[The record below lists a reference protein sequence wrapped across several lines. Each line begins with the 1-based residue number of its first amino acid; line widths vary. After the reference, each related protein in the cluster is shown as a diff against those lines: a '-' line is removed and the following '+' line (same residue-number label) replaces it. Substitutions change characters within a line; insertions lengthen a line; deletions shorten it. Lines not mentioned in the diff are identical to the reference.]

1 MIRPAPPRAIIHG
14 TTRYQAHST
23 MSRSGEHGEQFGQ
36 LGSPTP
42 PLYRQ
47 VGDNGGGR
55 SRPGSH
61 QSVGAGEDGMGESTE
76 SNGQRGDDQR
86 GDEAGWWLLLE
97 SDTPLE
103 GAVEPEAGDQ
113 I

>member
-61 QSVGAGEDGMGESTE
+61 QPVGAGVDGMGERTE
-76 SNGQRGDDQR
+76 STGERGDDQC
-86 GDEAGWWLLLE
+86 GGKTVWWLLLE
-97 SDTPLE
+97 SHPPLRGTE
-103 GAVEPEAGDQ
+103 EPEAGGQD
-113 I
+113 